1 MPALPLI
8 QDVDLFLND
17 KPSVYALRQK
27 ALQSLQKT
35 GFPAKKNEA
44 WKYTDVA
51 LILNG
56 EFTLNT
62 NDEPCGNHRCCSSAN
77 NQTETINITFCNGRL
92 HLEEFATQ
100 EGLTITPLP
109 LALYNGD
116 YKPYLCHAYNM
127 EKHPFAALNQFY
139 LEQGVCIYVEKE
151 KKISHPIVINYK
163 NHAKQSLL
171 QNIHNLII
179 LEQGAQ
185 AEILENYISET
196 DSPYFINTVN
206 EIYIKNNAG
215 LNHYK
220 VQKAPISANHIT
232 LNAVKVQESGKYNQY
247 YKSSGAKISR
257 QENLISLNGSNATAE
272 VYAAYTAK
280 KGCLT
285 DITSNINHLLPQTQS
300 NQFIK
305 GVLESDSSA
314 VFQGKIHI
322 SPYAVK
328 TSGQQLHKAL
338 YLADNA
344 ILNCKPELE
353 IFADDVKCSHG
364 ASCGEID
371 KEQLFYLT
379 SRGISKDDAI
389 KILTKAHLDEITA
402 LIPNKMLQE
411 LYFA

>member
-1 MPALPLI
+1 M
-8 QDVDLFLND
+8 
-17 KPSVYALRQK
+17 
-27 ALQSLQKT
+27 
-35 GFPAKKNEA
+35 
-44 WKYTDVA
+44 
-51 LILNG
+51 
-56 EFTLNT
+56 
-62 NDEPCGNHRCCSSAN
+62 
-77 NQTETINITFCNGRL
+77 
-92 HLEEFATQ
+92 
-100 EGLTITPLP
+100 
-109 LALYNGD
+109 
-116 YKPYLCHAYNM
+116 
-127 EKHPFAALNQFY
+127 
-139 LEQGVCIYVEKE
+139 
-151 KKISHPIVINYK
+151 
-163 NHAKQSLL
+163 
-171 QNIHNLII
+171 
-179 LEQGAQ
+179 
-185 AEILENYISET
+185 
-196 DSPYFINTVN
+196 
-206 EIYIKNNAG
+206 
-215 LNHYK
+215 
-220 VQKAPISANHIT
+220 
-232 LNAVKVQESGKYNQY
+232 
-247 YKSSGAKISR
+247 
-257 QENLISLNGSNATAE
+257 ISLNGSNATAE

-285 DITSNINHLLPQTQS
+285 DITSDINHLLPQTQS

-314 VFQGKIHI
+314 VFQGKIYI